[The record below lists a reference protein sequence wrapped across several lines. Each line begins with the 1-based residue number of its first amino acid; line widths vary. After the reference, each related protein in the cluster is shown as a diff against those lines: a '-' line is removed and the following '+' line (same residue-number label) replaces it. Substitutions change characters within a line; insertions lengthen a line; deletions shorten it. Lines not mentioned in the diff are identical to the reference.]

1 MIKLFSFFLMLSDI
15 LKNMKHQKALFVSV
29 VALGLS
35 AIVIAINPSI
45 RISASYNSE
54 LTWWENDCQLPDG
67 YTSIS
72 SIVDSGV
79 TSTAYTTRGTIT
91 SIEGNS
97 YFVQSQ
103 NRGLCIYNTNSSYAG
118 FSLGN
123 VVDVTG
129 TRSDY
134 YNLIEL
140 SPTAASL
147 YASTN
152 PYPVISAHVSSS
164 NYTSFCTADNVGRLM
179 TL

>member
-72 SIVDSGV
+72 SIVDS
-79 TSTAYTTRGTIT
+79 
-91 SIEGNS
+91 
-97 YFVQSQ
+97 
-103 NRGLCIYNTNSSYAG
+103 
-118 FSLGN
+118 
-123 VVDVTG
+123 
-129 TRSDY
+129 
-134 YNLIEL
+134 
-140 SPTAASL
+140 
-147 YASTN
+147 
-152 PYPVISAHVSSS
+152 
-164 NYTSFCTADNVGRLM
+164 
-179 TL
+179 